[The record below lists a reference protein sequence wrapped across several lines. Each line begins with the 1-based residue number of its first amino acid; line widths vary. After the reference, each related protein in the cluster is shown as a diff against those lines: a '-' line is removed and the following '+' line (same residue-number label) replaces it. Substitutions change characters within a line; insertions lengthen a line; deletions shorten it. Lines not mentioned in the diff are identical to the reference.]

1 MKNNAIRRLTIIS
14 LAVGAVN
21 LIVSLLYVLRLPD
34 EVPTHFDAGFKCDGV
49 GSRWLGMM
57 VPVIIMTVYMLG
69 LFVTAKSK
77 NAEKN
82 IKPLTVCLLF
92 IELMLVGLSWFMLII
107 MNSGA
112 KIGDKIEGRF
122 ILLEPLMV
130 GLMFVIIGN
139 YMPIVRQNRNL
150 GIKLPWTLKNER
162 CWDVTHRVAGR
173 IWVVTGIIM
182 LAGTGVLWLT
192 AADSIAAFLVLL
204 FVPITAAVIIPSV
217 YSYQHRND

>member
-1 MKNNAIRRLTIIS
+1 MKNNAIRRLALVT

-21 LIVSLLYVLRLPD
+21 LIVSLIYVLRLPD
-34 EVPTHFDAGFKCDGV
+34 EVPTHFDAGFQCDGV

-92 IELMLVGLSWFMLII
+92 IELMLIGVNWFVLII

-112 KIGDKIEGRF
+112 KIGDKIEGSF
-122 ILLEPLMV
+122 ILLMPLMI

-162 CWDVTHRVAGR
+162 CWNVTHRFADR
-173 IWVVTGIIM
+173 IWVVIGIIM
-182 LAGTGVLWLT
+182 LAGTAVLWLT
-192 AADSIAAFLVLL
+192 ANDSAAAFMVLE
-204 FVPITAAVIIPSV
+204 FVPITAAVVIPAI